1 MHRNS
6 AVGTP
11 TTSTATSPPGPG
23 EGPREWDNRELGR
36 RLDVNSE
43 VKFTVDGR
51 TTSARANGRSHWL
64 LLPAALWSVG
74 LVVAALLVPVYDTGA
89 SQPGRS
95 ASSVSTTLVQ
105 MNGMRVLIPVGVPLA
120 VVGLVAAALRHRRSR
135 GKQGAGVPAWILGG
149 LLGLLA
155 LVGMLTIGIFVLPVA
170 VVVIV
175 VCASA

>member
-1 MHRNS
+1 M
-6 AVGTP
+6 
-11 TTSTATSPPGPG
+11 STATSPPGPG
-23 EGPREWDNRELGR
+23 EGPREGGNGELGR
-36 RLDVNSE
+36 RLDVNSD
-43 VKFTVDGR
+43 VKFTDGR
-51 TTSARANGRSHWL
+51 TTSARATGRSHWL

-105 MNGMRVLIPVGVPLA
+105 MNGMSVLIPVGVPLA
-120 VVGLVAAALRHRRSR
+120 VVGLVAAALGHRRSR
-135 GKQGAGVPAWILGG
+135 GKQGAGVLAWIFAG

-155 LVGMLTIGIFVLPVA
+155 LFGMLTIGIFVLPVA
-170 VVVIV
+170 VVVMV